1 MSEAKESEIYEQK
14 YRLGYGHHYPESHII
29 RIYERFL
36 KQRFANGSQLK
47 VLDFGCGTGAN
58 LIFFK
63 DKGFDVYG
71 CDVSPTAIDIC
82 KRNKAFNKNQ
92 FAVCNEIPNL
102 VDLFGSTRFDLIL
115 SNQTLYYLNDEL
127 LDQFTEQAYA
137 LTNPGGF
144 IVTTM
149 MAKSHWFF
157 SKIFSEGN
165 SLQKVDLSN
174 TRFNQLSLI
183 NFKEKED
190 LEELFIPFQKCLI
203 GFYTLDMLP
212 EEGPSDHWIYI
223 GEKNLHAS

>member
-1 MSEAKESEIYEQK
+1 
-14 YRLGYGHHYPESHII
+14 

-36 KQRFANGSQLK
+36 KQRFVNVFQPK
-47 VLDFGCGTGAN
+47 VLDFGCGVGAN

-71 CDVSPTAIDIC
+71 YDVSPTAIEMC

-92 FAVCNEIPNL
+92 FAICNEIPSL
-102 VDLFGSTRFDLIL
+102 VDLFGSTGFDLIL

-127 LDQFTEQAYA
+127 LGQFTDQAYA
-137 LTNPGGF
+137 LTNPRCF

-149 MAKSHWFF
+149 MANSHWFF
-157 SKIFSEGN
+157 SKIISEGN

-174 TRFNQLSLI
+174 TRFNELSLI

-203 GFYTLDMLP
+203 GFYTLDVL
-212 EEGPSDHWIYI
+212 
-223 GEKNLHAS
+223 